1 MKNWLGW
8 STLLIW
14 VLCFTIAQSSL
25 PAWANPLPQI
35 LVTQGEAVTLQ
46 LKLINTGDVPLKGI
60 TVHTDESSTPEWFV
74 AENGKTGVDVPLNNQ
89 SHVHVPFRFVVDK
102 YAPVGEAKPVTL
114 RIKDVEGT
122 LWHKRFVL
130 NVQPRPLPKAF
141 RLLQNYP
148 NPFNPETWIP
158 YQLTEASTVQ
168 IRIYSASGQLVR
180 TLKLGF
186 KPADFYTSRS
196 EAAYWDG
203 RNDIGEQ
210 VASGLYFYH
219 LQAGH
224 FSGIRKMLILK

>member
-1 MKNWLGW
+1 MAQIHAKEKSLSPLQGFFHPQSFLVIGLVLLSLSAFVLNASQGW
-8 STLLIW
+8 ILSAYDAQSTLYTARSVHHSLERG
-14 VLCFTIAQSSL
+14 IAHLVGSEL
-25 PAWANPLPQI
+25 PLPH
-35 LVTQGEAVTLQ
+35 L
-46 LKLINTGDVPLKGI
+46 LIVPL
-60 TVHTDESSTPEWFV
+60 
-74 AENGKTGVDVPLNNQ
+74 
-89 SHVHVPFRFVVDK
+89 
-102 YAPVGEAKPVTL
+102 L

-158 YQLTEASTVQ
+158 YQLTEAAAVQ

-180 TLKLGF
+180 TLDLGF